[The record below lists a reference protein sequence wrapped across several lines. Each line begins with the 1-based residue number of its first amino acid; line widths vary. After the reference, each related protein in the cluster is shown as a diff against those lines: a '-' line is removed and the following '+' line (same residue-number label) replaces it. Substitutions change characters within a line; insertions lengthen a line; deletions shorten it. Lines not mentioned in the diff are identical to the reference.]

1 MEQTLPRMIRKTA
14 LAYPDLPAQ
23 YSRLSSGDFQPCT
36 YKELFENAMNFAG
49 GLLST
54 GVKRGDLIGLISDNR
69 QEWEQSD
76 IGILAIGAIDVP
88 RGCDA
93 TIKDLQYILSFTEC
107 KLVIVENT
115 SQIKKILSIKSDLP
129 KLERLIYF
137 DKPAQAEADEAEKQ
151 NIELLS
157 FDSILQK
164 GISFRNENPNI
175 IETEI
180 EKGSWDDTAAIIF
193 TSGTTGKPKG
203 VMLSHGNF
211 LTQLDELQERIY
223 LNPGDRALCVLP
235 IWHVFQRLCEYVIL
249 FQAGAICYSKPIG
262 SILLADFQKL
272 NPHLIPA
279 VPRIFEA
286 VYDGITRK
294 MRKTGGI
301 VYTLFKFFT
310 SFAILHS
317 RIDRRLFRKEA
328 RFSNDYLALQWIIFV
343 IPWLLLYPV
352 KLLGSG
358 LFFSKI
364 KAMLGRNFRVG
375 IAGGAAYPKAV
386 DEFFWAIGINIVEG
400 YGMTETA
407 PVVAVR
413 PTACPVFRTIGS
425 AIRGVQVRIVDHNGM
440 VLGRCQKGVL
450 QVKGGTVMKGYYKN
464 EELTKK
470 TITPDGWLDT
480 GDIAIMTLNDELQLR
495 GRIKDT
501 IVLRGGENV
510 EPLPIEM
517 KLTESRFITSAVV
530 VGQDQKYLGALI
542 VPNQQEVKD
551 WAQENGLQYDTFEN
565 FMLSEDVQKLFE
577 EEIANA
583 VNAQNGFRMFE
594 KINNFVLLKKEFEV
608 GIELSAKQEIMRY
621 RLNEI
626 YEKEIESLF
635 D

>member
-1 MEQTLPRMIRKTA
+1 
-14 LAYPDLPAQ
+14 
-23 YSRLSSGDFQPCT
+23 
-36 YKELFENAMNFAG
+36 
-49 GLLST
+49 
-54 GVKRGDLIGLISDNR
+54 
-69 QEWEQSD
+69 
-76 IGILAIGAIDVP
+76 
-88 RGCDA
+88 
-93 TIKDLQYILSFTEC
+93 
-107 KLVIVENT
+107 
-115 SQIKKILSIKSDLP
+115 
-129 KLERLIYF
+129 
-137 DKPAQAEADEAEKQ
+137 
-151 NIELLS
+151 
-157 FDSILQK
+157 
-164 GISFRNENPNI
+164 
-175 IETEI
+175 
-180 EKGSWDDTAAIIF
+180 
-193 TSGTTGKPKG
+193 
-203 VMLSHGNF
+203 
-211 LTQLDELQERIY
+211 
-223 LNPGDRALCVLP
+223 
-235 IWHVFQRLCEYVIL
+235 
-249 FQAGAICYSKPIG
+249 
-262 SILLADFQKL
+262 
-272 NPHLIPA
+272 
-279 VPRIFEA
+279 
-286 VYDGITRK
+286 
-294 MRKTGGI
+294 
-301 VYTLFKFFT
+301 
-310 SFAILHS
+310 
-317 RIDRRLFRKEA
+317 
-328 RFSNDYLALQWIIFV
+328 
-343 IPWLLLYPV
+343 
-352 KLLGSG
+352 
-358 LFFSKI
+358 
-364 KAMLGRNFRVG
+364 
-375 IAGGAAYPKAV
+375 
-386 DEFFWAIGINIVEG
+386 
-400 YGMTETA
+400 MTETA

-440 VLGRCQKGVL
+440 VFGRCQKGVL